1 MMNRENLQASLK
13 RDLKPSTTDKL
24 VCQSCTMVPVE
35 LKENDSCTLNSVDA
49 NPLLCLCSG
58 GWALTRVTPQPALVG
73 HSLEVTC
80 LVRGKRPLS
89 EVIFYRDGV
98 EVMRNQG
105 NNPKFFLSNV
115 TIEDQGMYSCRASWV
130 TNSQTHSVISVDTPG
145 RVRGNFLPPNA
156 NIQIQLLQSANN
168 VFFFQRFCPNQFW
181 RLMSTKT
188 RCPTGWSSFATTNT
202 TFLLLP
208 LHCTFISTRTI
219 TDWEQQ
225 HLRTSC
231 RSDRLQAGTAVRS
244 GFLRWT
250 WSGGVSPKAL
260 DKCQVFRDSTAH
272 HDLTNVKCYT
282 GNKPSKAMLS
292 LTQ

>member
-168 VFFFQRFCPNQFW
+168 VFFLSEVLSEPVLEINVNKDQIPN
-181 RLMSTKT
+181 RMKLI
-188 RCPTGWSSFATTNT
+188 CHHEYNLPAPAP
-202 TFLLLP
+202 P
-208 LHCTFISTRTI
+208 LHFYFYKNNN
-219 TDWEQQ
+219 
-225 HLRTSC
+225 
-231 RSDRLQAGTAVRS
+231 RLGTATSENQLSVRQTP
-244 GFLRWT
+244 GRYCCKVRVPALNLVRW
-250 WSGGVSPKAL
+250 SEPKSFE
-260 DKCQVFRDSTAH
+260 QMP
-272 HDLTNVKCYT
+272 
-282 GNKPSKAMLS
+282 GI
-292 LTQ
+292 